1 MRFIPECGIEDGE
14 RAEIEW
20 VLSRIAVGE
29 GPGRLVPPVHR
40 VEVVR
45 VITGGRSGA
54 QVLEIRV
61 QRGTPEFSEWH
72 VAKLQEASAARSEWE
87 AYKAYMAPLETPY
100 RTSVS
105 AVSATMLGSGES
117 LPGDREVVVYQ
128 HVSQRIGEPGRPL
141 LTLEQLAGQ
150 AVGGSGEALRSAR
163 AAVRRLLR
171 QLGGTLYLA
180 VAPDPRISL
189 RWLNPTLGPDLL
201 VEADDSGAPSERVY
215 PADLLAASCAADE
228 DARDPRLR
236 AGKRIALDV
245 SSISSADGVL
255 LARPS
260 PDTRVELRLAA
271 GGQLPQ
277 AAADGKADGGRLL
290 HATVVAA
297 RTERYARLCRELLG
311 DALVLENSVAR
322 LDGCE
327 FGHPFA
333 LLHSLLCDPVE
344 GWFSASAHGDLN
356 ARNLLVADDQ
366 PYLIDHA
373 RADDRQPHMSDPAW
387 LELDLL
393 RNVVAPKLGWSELVR
408 LQRALAV
415 HCRLGRPTEDPLAVT
430 GADEW
435 PLAGESE
442 RFVAAFRLLWQVRA
456 TARGIYPDRGRRPWW
471 REYLAQLTLAAC
483 RTLKWPAEAHDRF
496 SAGAALVTAGVA
508 GECLADRGS
517 GQPGAFELWPAAE
530 LRPLAAW
537 LLPQLDPARNEE
549 LGLLLDLI
557 AALPSLAGR
566 TAPPPA
572 TAPAGFLASADGRP
586 TTPRDPLTA
595 ALEEARDKAIRALCG
610 SAVER
615 RLRTLRP
622 GRSPYIDLRAS
633 TDGGTREGSAL
644 RLLADEQA
652 AVLVGSA
659 GAGKSTV
666 LRELEYAYAR
676 AVTGESTR
684 LGLAVRMPVL
694 LSAADIAREW
704 RPALRH
710 DQLLARIGR
719 GAAPEEAATYGDLL
733 SLDGIHVLL
742 DGLDEVSEQAR
753 TTVSR
758 WLERLRADHPAV
770 RLSVCH
776 RTSAYHAA
784 PAEILRLPTVV
795 LHPVT
800 RDQARHYTGGRLAG
814 LLFDDEGADDT
825 DGGAGAPSGLRRLM
839 GTPLF
844 LWMAV
849 EAQTS
854 LDPPP
859 RTVGELF
866 DAFTTWYLTERHHEA
881 ESDGDSNSNSRFR
894 YGLED
899 KLPLL
904 EAVGEHLTESGNLA
918 RGPLRRLAPHLGRVR
933 PDWREVLDE
942 VIASEFLTEEHGEVG
957 FFHELFR
964 SYFAAR
970 ALARSAVTD
979 PDRPLRRILRFDWQ
993 EAVRMLVGLP
1003 TEDLSGLTRLLETA
1017 ASADPR
1023 YGAWLLRHCLAPPTE
1038 LTRVFVAR
1046 QKETLEAATAGRTAW
1061 QRAATALAVLRREP
1075 AWSTLAAVAAGPG
1088 HPPGARLSSLR
1099 AMADQLSRDTASA
1112 RRDGDRGSAALDA
1125 LRRTVDAVLGAPQ
1138 PAPTPV
1144 ETAALRAIGRA
1155 RLMSLSGFAGE
1166 RVRSDAPWPVVR
1178 EACAALDSMD
1188 IALTPRQHKHRETA
1202 CVRRLREADAEAE
1215 RTSVTAESAALVR
1228 ERAELLALLG
1238 QSRDPMVLDLLLEHR
1253 FAPGLADLPNWS
1265 GLLHGPARARL
1276 AADPDDPAAAL
1287 LLSEGEVR
1295 RKALRVFAEGDEL
1308 SAVAAAHRVLSD
1320 PAGPPWDLLE
1330 SVSTESSGHRLLAAA
1345 TAMGGLGP
1353 AALPVARRLIQR
1365 ITATARPDQ
1374 LDVLAA
1380 LVTAVGR
1387 HSRPTRVRLAHRT
1400 AQELRRHGVQEA
1412 VHGSWAR
1419 TFYESEIDDDVLTQL
1434 LERGDD
1440 DGLEEALGHMGAID
1454 FLLTASG
1461 RPEGLTLSAG
1471 ARRRLLSRIPGD
1483 ETGFGIGSVL
1493 IETPEDVVRR
1503 VLAVSYAALREASVF
1518 VQAVADSTAAAS
1530 TPVRYVHSGR
1540 GVLEVAVSAH
1550 AVTAVGWFGRL
1561 AAESQDQRAMRAAQM
1576 WLQRLD
1582 TAGSHPS
1589 LERARLV
1596 GLGLLGVW
1604 RPLLLGLVPGDA
1616 VLHEAAANV
1625 VLDWLPAPYPTDTPT
1640 DHAGVAKW
1648 IGHRLAA
1655 GRVTDPE
1662 VREVLSTLVSALG
1675 QRLGSYV
1682 HDPTPSSP
1690 DVPAPGGHHER

>member
-1 MRFIPECGIEDGE
+1 MPGCGVGDGE
-14 RAEIEW
+14 QAEVEW
-20 VLSRIAVGE
+20 VLSRIAVGQ

-54 QVLEIRV
+54 QVLEVRV
-61 QRGTPEFSEWH
+61 QRGAPEVSEWH
-72 VAKLQEASAARSEWE
+72 VAKLQEASAARSEWK
-87 AYKAYMAPLETPY
+87 AYQAYMAALETPY

-105 AVSATMLGSGES
+105 AVSETVLGAGDA
-117 LPGDREVVVYQ
+117 LPGDRQVVVYQ

-141 LTLEQLAGQ
+141 VTLEQLAEQ
-150 AVGGSGEALRSAR
+150 ALDGSGEGLRSAR
-163 AAVRRLLR
+163 IAVRRLLR

-201 VEADDSGAPSERVY
+201 VEADDSGAPSVRVY

-228 DARDPRLR
+228 DAGDPRFC
-236 AGKRIALDV
+236 AGERIAVDV
-245 SSISSADGVL
+245 SSISAADGVV

-260 PDTRVELRLAA
+260 PDTRIELRPGP
-271 GGQLPQ
+271 GGHLPQ
-277 AAADGKADGGRLL
+277 AAMGVANGGRLL
-290 HATVVAA
+290 RATVVAT
-297 RTERYARLCRELLG
+297 RTERYVQLCRELLG
-311 DALVLENSVAR
+311 DKLVLEKSVAR
-322 LDGCE
+322 LDGCG

-333 LLHSLLCDPVE
+333 RLRSILCDPVE
-344 GWFSASAHGDLN
+344 GWLSAPAHGDLN
-356 ARNLLVADDQ
+356 PRNVLVADDQ

-373 RADDRQPHMSDPAW
+373 RADDRQPQMSDPAW
-387 LELDLL
+387 LELNLL
-393 RNVVAPKLGWSELVR
+393 RNVVAPKLSWSECVR
-408 LQRALAV
+408 LQRVLAV
-415 HCRLGRPTEDPLAVT
+415 HCRLGPPTEDPAAVV
-430 GADEW
+430 GADVW
-435 PLAGESE
+435 PLAGEPE
-442 RFVAAFRLLWQVRA
+442 HFVAAFRLLRQVRA
-456 TARGIYPDRGRRPWW
+456 TARDIYPDQGRRPWW

-496 SAGAALVTAGVA
+496 SAGAALVAAGVA

-517 GQPGAFELWPAAE
+517 GQPGAFGLWPAAE

-537 LLPQLDPARNEE
+537 LLPQLDPARSEE
-549 LGLLLDLI
+549 LALLPDLV
-557 AALPSLAGR
+557 AALAAVPGL
-566 TAPPPA
+566 TASPPA
-572 TAPAGFLASADGRP
+572 TALPTYPGLPASPDGRSS
-586 TTPRDPLTA
+586 PRDPLSD
-595 ALEEARDKAIRALCG
+595 ALEQAREKAVRALCG

-622 GRSPYIDLRAS
+622 GRSPYIALRAS
-633 TDGGTREGSAL
+633 TGGGTREGSAL
-644 RLLADEQA
+644 RLLAEERA

-666 LRELEYAYAR
+666 LRELEYGYAR

-684 LGLAVRMPVL
+684 LGLAVRMPLL

-704 RPALRH
+704 RPGIRH
-710 DQLLARIGR
+710 DQLLARTGPD
-719 GAAPEEAATYGDLL
+719 ADPQEAAALYGALL
-733 SLDGIHVLL
+733 SLDGVHVLV

-753 TTVSR
+753 TTVSL

-776 RTSAYHAA
+776 RTSAYHAS

-800 RDQARHYTGGRLAG
+800 REQARHYTGGRLAG
-814 LLFDDEGADDT
+814 LLFDDEGAGDA
-825 DGGAGAPSGLRRLM
+825 DGGSGAPAGLRRLM

-859 RTVGELF
+859 RSVGELF
-866 DAFTTWYLTERHHEA
+866 AAFTTWYLTERHRA
-881 ESDGDSNSNSRFR
+881 ADSDPDSRFR

-904 EAVGEHLTESGNLA
+904 EAVGEYLTESGNLS
-918 RGPLRRLAPHLGRVR
+918 RGPLRLLGPRLERVR

-942 VIASEFLTEEHGEVG
+942 VISSEFLTEEHEEVG

-979 PDRPLRRILRFDWQ
+979 PDGLLRRALRFDWQ
-993 EAVRMLVGLP
+993 EAARMLVGFP
-1003 TEDLSGLTRLLETA
+1003 TEDPNGLTRLLETA

-1023 YGAWLLRHCLAPPTE
+1023 YGAWLLRHCLAPPAD
-1038 LTRVFVAR
+1038 LTRSFVVR
-1046 QKETLEAATAGRTAW
+1046 QKETLEAAGAGRTAW
-1061 QRAATALAVLRREP
+1061 QRAATALAVLRRGP
-1075 AWSTLAAVAAGPG
+1075 AWPTLAAVAAGPD
-1088 HPPGARLSSLR
+1088 HPPGARVASLR
-1099 AMADQLSRDTASA
+1099 AMADQLSRDTAAA
-1112 RRDGDRGSAALDA
+1112 RRDGDRSTADLSA
-1125 LRRTVDAVLGAPQ
+1125 LRGAVDAVLGSPR
-1138 PAPTPV
+1138 PAPAPV
-1144 ETAALRAIGRA
+1144 EVAALRAIGRA

-1166 RVRSDAPWPVVR
+1166 RVQSDAPWSLVR
-1178 EACAALDSMD
+1178 EACAALDALD
-1188 IALTPRQHKHRETA
+1188 IVLTPRQQGRREAA
-1202 CVRRLREADAEAE
+1202 CARRLRAADAEAE
-1215 RTSVTAESAALVR
+1215 GTSVTAESAALVR
-1228 ERAELLALLG
+1228 ERAELLAILG
-1238 QSRDPMVLDLLLEHR
+1238 QSRDPMALDLLLEHR
-1253 FAPGLADLPNWS
+1253 FAPGLADLPNWT
-1265 GLLHGPARARL
+1265 GLLSGPARARL

-1287 LLSEGEVR
+1287 LLAEGGVR
-1295 RKALRVFAEGDEL
+1295 QEALRVFAEGDEL

-1330 SVSTESSGHRLLAAA
+1330 LVSAESSGRRLLAAA
-1345 TAMGGLGP
+1345 TAMGGLG
-1353 AALPVARRLIQR
+1353 AGALPVARRLIRR
-1365 ITATARPDQ
+1365 ITAAPRPDQ

-1400 AQELRRHGVQEA
+1400 AQELQRHGMQEA

-1434 LERGDD
+1434 LERADD
-1440 DGLEEALGHMGAID
+1440 DSLEEALGHMGAID

-1471 ARRRLLSRIPGD
+1471 ARRRLLSRLPGD
-1483 ETGFGIGSVL
+1483 ASGFEVDSGL
-1493 IETPEDVVRR
+1493 FDTPEDVLRR
-1503 VLAVSYAALREASVF
+1503 VLAVSYAGLRGASGF
-1518 VQAVADSTAAAS
+1518 VEAVAGSPVAAA
-1530 TPVRYVHSGR
+1530 TPVRYVHSGH
-1540 GVLEVAVSAH
+1540 GVLEVALSAH
-1550 AVTAVGWFGRL
+1550 AVTAIGWFGRL
-1561 AAESQDQRAMRAAQM
+1561 AAESQEQRAMREAQT

-1582 TAGSHPS
+1582 TGGGHPS

-1640 DHAGVAKW
+1640 DHASVAKW
-1648 IGHRLAA
+1648 IGHRLAS

-1662 VREVLSTLVSALG
+1662 VREVLTTLVTALG

-1682 HDPTPSSP
+1682 HEPMPSAPPTPSMP
-1690 DVPAPGGHHER
+1690 WTPERRGPE